1 MWFKEFGELV
11 DVLPYYLLVCLPVFI
26 ALSPINPVQAAQELD
41 VHRLAQFEVAGA
53 PFGSKHAALSM
64 EARGP
69 SASHV
74 LRKTIVSRLCDLS
87 VSRFRELVSNGAGG
101 FVLILPED
109 LTNLVGT
116 CRETMLDI
124 EQELLS
130 QELDVPVYFA
140 QETAEL
146 LELYSSLQ
154 TTDEGQNR
162 QQNSALSAL
171 VQSISSSGYQ
181 LVVSAGNPQ
190 PLKDQSIVS
199 MSGLLAGAESDTQA
213 TPTIALVAHY
223 DAGGAAPTL
232 ALGGDS
238 NASGVSLLLEISR
251 LFSTSYS
258 SSRSHPKHNLL
269 FILSGGGKL
278 NYAGTKRWLEEYL
291 DMDTASD
298 LLANVDFVLC
308 LDSLGK
314 SPLKL
319 HVSKPPKEGSPGD
332 LFYNHLVSVSNALY
346 DQPVE
351 MVHKKINLADE
362 KLAWEHERFS
372 IRRLPAFTASSMSG
386 PNNQERN
393 TILDTEKSV
402 EPLSLQQNARVI
414 AEALACS
421 IYPKLAQ
428 GTQGCSGNLFTGS
441 LAPTKSSLS
450 GWLDLVTS
458 SPRHSSLVA
467 GKNSELVKT
476 LTAALSRYTKDV
488 VKVLGTPDRRE
499 PEYVLYD
506 TPMSVLNVFAVKPAV
521 FDLVLSI
528 VIACYLAVIYGV
540 ILNSN
545 SIVAFLTGL
554 IKETEMNGHAKFS
567 NGVKNGQKL
576 HAM

>member
-1 MWFKEFGELV
+1 MWFKEFGEFA

-41 VHRLAQFEVAGA
+41 VHRLAQYELAGSA
-53 PFGSKHAALSM
+53 FGSKHAALSM

-69 SASHV
+69 SATHV
-74 LRKTIVSRLCDLS
+74 LRKTIVSHLCDLS

-101 FVLILPED
+101 FVLILPND
-109 LTNLVGT
+109 LANLVGT
-116 CRETMLDI
+116 CRETILDI

-154 TTDEGQNR
+154 MTDDGQNR

-199 MSGLLAGAESDTQA
+199 MSGLLPGAESDTQA

-258 SSRSHPKHNLL
+258 SSRSHPNHNLL

-314 SPLKL
+314 TPLRL
-319 HVSKPPKEGSPGD
+319 HVSKPPKDGSPGD
-332 LFYNHLVSVSNALY
+332 KFYHHLVSVSKALY
-346 DQPVE
+346 GEPVE

-372 IRRLPAFTASSMSG
+372 IRRLPAFTASSMPG

-393 TILDTEKSV
+393 TLLDTEKSV
-402 EPLSLQQNARVI
+402 EPEALQRHARVI

-421 IYPKLAQ
+421 IYPKLSN
-428 GTQGCSGNLFTGS
+428 GVQGCSGHLFTGS

-467 GKNSELVKT
+467 GKQSELVKT

-506 TPMSVLNVFAVKPAV
+506 TPMSILNVFAVKPAV

-528 VIACYLAVIYGV
+528 VIACYLALIYGV
-540 ILNSN
+540 LLNSN
-545 SIVAFLTGL
+545 TIVAFLTAL
-554 IKETEMNGHAKFS
+554 IKETEMNGHSKVG

-576 HAM
+576 HAI

>member
-1 MWFKEFGELV
+1 M

-41 VHRLAQFEVAGA
+41 VHRLAQYEVAGA
-53 PFGSKHAALSM
+53 AFGSKHAALSM

-69 SASHV
+69 TATHV
-74 LRKTIVSRLCDLS
+74 LRKTIVSRVCDLS
-87 VSRFRELVSNGAGG
+87 VLRFRELLSNGAGG
-101 FVLILPED
+101 FVLILPGD

-140 QETAEL
+140 METPEL
-146 LELYSSLQ
+146 LELYSSL
-154 TTDEGQNR
+154 DDGQNR

-199 MSGLLAGAESDTQA
+199 MSGLLPGAESDTQA

-223 DAGGAAPTL
+223 DAAAAAPTL
-232 ALGGDS
+232 AVGGDS

-251 LFSTSYS
+251 LFSSSYS
-258 SSRSHPKHNLL
+258 SSRSHPNHNLL

-332 LFYNHLVSVSNALY
+332 IFYNHLVAVSNALY
-346 DQPVE
+346 DESVE

-386 PNNQERN
+386 PNNPERN
-393 TILDTEKSV
+393 TLLDTKKSV
-402 EPLSLQQNARVI
+402 EPQTLQRHARVI

-428 GTQGCSGNLFTGS
+428 GIQGCSGHLFTGS

-450 GWLDLVTS
+450 GWMDLVTS
-458 SPRHSSLVA
+458 SGRHSSLVA
-467 GKNSELVKT
+467 GKNSETVKT

-488 VKVLGTPDRRE
+488 VKVVGTPDRRE

-506 TPMSVLNVFAVKPAV
+506 TQMSILNVFAVKPAV

-528 VIACYLAVIYGV
+528 VIACYLALVYGV
-540 ILNSN
+540 LLNSN
-545 SIVAFLTGL
+545 SIVAFLTAL
-554 IKETEMNGHAKFS
+554 IKETEMNGHSKFS

-576 HAM
+576 HAI